1 MQTVQTD
8 FLKDCAALTLTI
20 RAWGNRRQGDMDKVS
35 TDADKTRLKL
45 AKQLIVSKEYEA
57 VVSYLNETRAWILGR
72 TMPFPGFKKGIYL
85 ARLSTVTMV
94 EKELPKRI
102 AELNKLVA
110 AFVAAYPAQVQD
122 AEQKL
127 NGQFKASDY
136 PTSNELFS
144 RFGVSWNWLA
154 FTVPENLPAEIR
166 EAEAKKLE
174 AKFADA
180 GEEIL
185 IALREGF
192 QKLVSHA
199 VERLT
204 VAPGEKEKVFR
215 DTLIGN
221 IQEFIETFSARNLM
235 NDADLESLVSKA
247 KGVLTGVTPDA
258 LRDNASLRDKTR
270 TAFETVKTEL
280 DKMIVERPSRKFSFD
295 E

>member
-1 MQTVQTD
+1 MGKVQTD
-8 FLKDCAALTLTI
+8 ASKDQL
-20 RAWGNRRQGDMDKVS
+20 
-35 TDADKTRLKL
+35 RLSK
-45 AKQLIVSKEYEA
+45 KLIVSKEYDD
-57 VVSYLNETRAWILGR
+57 VVTCLNDMRAWVLGR

-85 ARLSTVTMV
+85 AKLETVTEV
-94 EKELPKRI
+94 EKELPNRL
-102 AELNKLVA
+102 AELARKVA
-110 AFVAAYPAQVQD
+110 RFQEAYPAQVED
-122 AEQKL
+122 SRIKL
-127 NGQFKASDY
+127 NGQFRQSDY
-136 PTSNELFS
+136 PDVDKLAE
-144 RFGVSWNWLA
+144 RFGVEWNWLA

-204 VAPGEKEKVFR
+204 VAPGEKEKIFR

-235 NDADLESLVSKA
+235 NDADLEALVSKA
-247 KGVLTGVTPDA
+247 KGVLVGVTPDK
-258 LRDNASLRDKTR
+258 LRDSATIRENTR
-270 TAFETVKTEL
+270 TAFETVKSEL
-280 DKMIVERPSRKFSFD
+280 DKMIVDRPSRKFAFD